1 MFFVAFDPPIL
12 KHRLTEGAKRDGKFD
27 AEDCLCLK
35 FCSPAMAPPPV
46 CRFHV
51 NPLIGFGGDPF
62 ADKRRRGTALGPPLS
77 FRQLTLILRGFAFS
91 AFGKT
96 NVITPS
102 FSSALILPCSNL
114 LEIWKLRT

>member
-1 MFFVAFDPPIL
+1 VRRKVRCRGLSLSKVLFTD
-12 KHRLTEGAKRDGKFD
+12 DGPTSQCVGFTLIHLLVSAAIHSRMSND
-27 AEDCLCLK
+27 EE
-35 FCSPAMAPPPV
+35 
-46 CRFHV
+46 
-51 NPLIGFGGDPF
+51 PLL
-62 ADKRRRGTALGPPLS
+62 RRPSS